1 MIPTIKEQ
9 NPDVVIIHVG
19 SNNVNY
25 ENVEN
30 FTSREIAENIIKV
43 AEQCRSLGVEKVV
56 ISSVLIKKSLHLGKF
71 IRNVNIVLEELCIK
85 YNFYFINNDN
95 IFSTMVSDDCVHLK
109 RSGYDMLLDNFINFI
124 DLLVVAR
131 L

>member
-1 MIPTIKEQ
+1 M
-9 NPDVVIIHVG
+9 
-19 SNNVNY
+19 
-25 ENVEN
+25 
-30 FTSREIAENIIKV
+30 
-43 AEQCRSLGVEKVV
+43 
-56 ISSVLIKKSLHLGKF
+56 IKKSLHLGKF
-71 IRNVNIVLEELCIK
+71 IRNVNIDLEELCIK